1 MKRERTTHEKGER
14 EREGGQSKPRGKR
27 ISIWCLIGIDSLKL
41 MKISCHS
48 YIHCMCEVV
57 KAAWLKEEKRA
68 GNEGSEKHVDLH
80 ITGERRGCH
89 GGKELRVLIFLNND
103 LFTHLMATIPGW
115 NIFTLPR
122 INYGFPSS
130 SWHEVHMLSTTG
142 QCGAVQLQCQ
152 PYITTFTDDM
162 YTYFIY
168 SFVSMPVY

>member
-1 MKRERTTHEKGER
+1 MFNWNRFSEADENFMPFIH
-14 EREGGQSKPRGKR
+14 
-27 ISIWCLIGIDSLKL
+27 SLYVWG
-41 MKISCHS
+41 C
-48 YIHCMCEVV
+48 

-152 PYITTFTDDM
+152 PYITTFTDDV
-162 YTYFIY
+162 YLFYLFICFNACLLKKTQLTC
-168 SFVSMPVY
+168 S